1 MSEVETELALLR
13 TFANTSLR
21 KGSFIYEKVHDL
33 LAQADRE
40 KARLAVM
47 AAAQTPSD
55 SITLRVRI
63 NITGFNDARTLEI
76 KKGSSLELLKRSIDA
91 LTGTGY
97 SAERVLLKRTG
108 KAWGTFDSKSI
119 EQCEMKNNDEIVVD
133 CKNLNENLNPTGLD
147 RIPASGLVPQST
159 FQFLALTFHAYMLD
173 EGFIAVAE
181 LPNAMP
187 GFAPSLKGGVS
198 RKTCIIC
205 IIHVSVPD
213 SFFSFFLC
221 VLLTPQNFQKEPFC
235 RTTGMPIPPLCL

>member
-1 MSEVETELALLR
+1 MISEVEAELALLK

-21 KGSFIYEKVHDL
+21 KGSFVYEKVQDL

-40 KARLAVM
+40 KARLAVL
-47 AAAQTPSD
+47 AAVPASSD

-63 NITGFNDARTLEI
+63 NITGFNDVRTLEV
-76 KKGSSLELLKRSIDA
+76 KKGSSLESLKRSIDA
-91 LTGTGY
+91 VTGAGY

-133 CKNLNENLNPTGLD
+133 CKNLNENLNPTGLE

-159 FQFLALTFHAYMLD
+159 FQLLALAFHAFMLD
-173 EGFIAVAE
+173 EGFIAVVE

-187 GFAPSLKGGVS
+187 GFAPSLKG
-198 RKTCIIC
+198 
-205 IIHVSVPD
+205 
-213 SFFSFFLC
+213 
-221 VLLTPQNFQKEPFC
+221 
-235 RTTGMPIPPLCL
+235 